1 MIEVQVSEET
11 DERARTGG
19 QSRPDLGWVCS
30 AMIQVSEEKDER
42 ARMGG
47 QWILEREP
55 HFALPEPE

>member
-1 MIEVQVSEET
+1 MKTRREEEGASGAMIEV
-11 DERARTGG
+11 
-19 QSRPDLGWVCS
+19 
-30 AMIQVSEEKDER
+30 QVSEEKDER